1 MWIAKLKPIFEC
13 FWCKKILEKKEFK
26 SKTIQSERVYVCQK
40 CWYYN
45 APSIFN
51 NK

>member
-1 MWIAKLKPIFEC
+1 MKNKWNCYKCNSEQNKS
-13 FWCKKILEKKEFK
+13 EFK
-26 SKTIQSERVYVCQK
+26 TKTIQEEKVYVCQK

-51 NK
+51 